1 MKKNIRISIFNII
14 IIGMLVFLANSCEDN
29 LSVPANDVKDIDGNK
44 YTSVKIGTQVW
55 MVENLKVTHYRN
67 GDAIST
73 SGVAEDAFYNDYNN
87 DANNSITYGR
97 LYSWGAV
104 TDNRNIAPEGWH
116 VPSDTEWITLTDYLG
131 GENVAGGKL
140 KEAGTIHW
148 LSPNTGATN
157 ESGFTALP
165 GGDRSDWNRESPGS
179 FEDLGHLGRWW
190 SSTGTDSQSG
200 VNVWSRT
207 MVYSSGEVLRYN
219 NHPTWEVILHSVRCI
234 KD

>member
-1 MKKNIRISIFNII
+1 MKKNIRISIFNVII
-14 IIGMLVFLANSCEDN
+14 MGMLLFLANSCEDN
-29 LSVPANDVKDIDGNK
+29 LSVPANDIKDIDGNK

-55 MVENLKVTHYRN
+55 MVENLKVTHYCN

-104 TDNRNIAPEGWH
+104 IDNRNIAPKGWH
-116 VPSDTEWITLTDYLG
+116 VPSDTEWTKLTDYLG

-148 LSPNTGATN
+148 LSPNTGTTN

-165 GGDRSDWNRESPGS
+165 GGDRSDWNRESSGS
-179 FEDLGHLGRWW
+179 FEDLGHIGRWW

-200 VNVWSRT
+200 VNVWSRN